1 MLKKPR
7 WNSARCKS
15 ITFHIFFSFASSI
28 SYEELRRRKKL
39 SLFFFFYLTGDGW
52 QGGEGGGW
60 GGGELGATQQ
70 APKPQSSFKKNPNK
84 IKHTHTEN
92 EHQLMN

>member
-1 MLKKPR
+1 MK
-7 WNSARCKS
+7 NSGGEKN
-15 ITFHIFFSFASSI
+15 
-28 SYEELRRRKKL
+28 L